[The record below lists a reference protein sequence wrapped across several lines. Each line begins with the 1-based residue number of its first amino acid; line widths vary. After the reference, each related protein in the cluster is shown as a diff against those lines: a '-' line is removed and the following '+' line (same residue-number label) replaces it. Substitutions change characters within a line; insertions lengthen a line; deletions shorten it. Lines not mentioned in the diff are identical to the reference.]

1 MAKDLMVSFRN
12 EVLHNGPES
21 TLPCNLND
29 KWLELLAGQ
38 LEAYFER
45 EVEDA
50 LSLPL
55 AAVLH
60 ILCTKSGGEAVTIS
74 QDKLFDHLC
83 DYRIELGLEEI
94 RRKTDLGIELVS
106 LQAIFTNRAVTF
118 RGAEE

>member
-1 MAKDLMVSFRN
+1 MAKDLMISFRD
-12 EVLHNGPES
+12 EVLRKGPES

-29 KWLELLAGQ
+29 KWRDLLATQ
-38 LEAYFER
+38 LEAYFEQ
-45 EVEDA
+45 EAEDA

-60 ILCTKSGGEAVTIS
+60 LLCSKSGGEAVTVS

-94 RRKTDLGIELVS
+94 RRKTDLGNEPVS
-106 LQAIFTNRAVTF
+106 LQEIFTNRTVTF
-118 RGAEE
+118 RGAED

>member
-1 MAKDLMVSFRN
+1 MAKGLMVSFRD
-12 EVLHNGPES
+12 EVLRKGLES

-29 KWLELLAGQ
+29 KWLELLAAQ

-45 EVEDA
+45 DVEEA
-50 LSLPL
+50 LSLPF

-60 ILCTKSGGEAVTIS
+60 ILCSKSGGEAITVS

-94 RRKTDLGIELVS
+94 RRKTDLGNEPAS
-106 LQAIFTNRAVTF
+106 LQTIFTNRAVTF
-118 RGAEE
+118 RGAED